1 MATTMKSIETP
12 FISSD
17 RPAHRSSTY
26 DSVLERIG
34 VSILRYGL
42 VAILL
47 YFGAFKFHPAEA
59 AGIEPLVANN
69 ALMSWLLPILG
80 VRGTSNLVGV
90 TEITIAVLIALRSFW
105 PKVSALGSM
114 VAIGMFLITLTF
126 LFYDTWHVGSHS
138 WFPLATSECERRL
151 SDQGCVFAGCRR
163 IDGRRS
169 TRGSSRD
176 LACAT

>member
-105 PKVSALGSM
+105 PKVSALGGG

-126 LFYDTWHVGSHS
+126 LFTTPGMWAHVPG
-138 WFPLATSECERRL
+138 FPLPLPSASGGFL
-151 SDQGCVFAGCRR
+151 IKDVFLLGAAIWTTGEALR
-163 IDGRRS
+163 
-169 TRGSSRD
+169 
-176 LACAT
+176 AA

>member
-126 LFYDTWHVGSHS
+126 LFTTPGMWAHIPG
-138 WFPLATSECERRL
+138 FPLPLPSASGGFL
-151 SDQGCVFAGCRR
+151 IKDVFLLGAAVLTAGEALEEV
-163 IDGRRS
+163 
-169 TRGSSRD
+169 RG
-176 LACAT
+176 T

>member
-126 LFYDTWHVGSHS
+126 LFTTPGMWAHIPG
-138 WFPLATSECERRL
+138 FPLPLPSASGGFL
-151 SDQGCVFAGCRR
+151 IKDVFLLGAAVLTAGEAL
-163 IDGRRS
+163 GEV
-169 TRGSSRD
+169 RG
-176 LACAT
+176 T